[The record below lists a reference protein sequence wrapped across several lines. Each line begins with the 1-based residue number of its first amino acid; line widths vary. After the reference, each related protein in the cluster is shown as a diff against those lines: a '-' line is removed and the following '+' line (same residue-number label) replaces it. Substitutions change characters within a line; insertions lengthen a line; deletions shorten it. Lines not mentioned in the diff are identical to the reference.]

1 MGRCGR
7 CGTNL
12 TCPREMPMSVETL
25 TVMSLT
31 SAAINVALLAGALAL
46 IRYYRS
52 LKTHTSKALNEA
64 RDDLSAI
71 ISAALGVGQRV
82 EALEEKV
89 RRQTE
94 RIERRDLSEPLQQSY
109 RQAMQLIDSGADIP
123 TLVERCGVTRGEAE
137 LLENLYRAEACKH
150 AAGK

>member
-1 MGRCGR
+1 
-7 CGTNL
+7 
-12 TCPREMPMSVETL
+12 MSAEIL

-31 SAAINVALLAGALAL
+31 SVVINVLLLAGALAFL
-46 IRYYRS
+46 WHHRA
-52 LKTHTSKALNEA
+52 LKARTGKALREA
-64 RDDLSAI
+64 RDDLSAVV
-71 ISAALGVGQRV
+71 SAALGVGQRV

-94 RIERRDLSEPLQQSY
+94 RIEQRDLSEPLQQSY

-137 LLENLYRAEACKH
+137 LLENMYRADSTRH
-150 AAGK
+150 ATVR

>member
-1 MGRCGR
+1 
-7 CGTNL
+7 
-12 TCPREMPMSVETL
+12 MSVEAL

-31 SAAINVALLAGALAL
+31 SVGINVALLVGAFVL
-46 IRYYRS
+46 IRHQRY
-52 LKTHTSKALNEA
+52 LKTRTGNALREA
-64 RDDLSAI
+64 RDDLSAV

-94 RIERRDLSEPLQQSY
+94 RIEQRDLSEPLQQSY
-109 RQAMQLIDSGADIP
+109 RQAMLLIDSGADIP

-137 LLENLYRAEACKH
+137 LLENMYRAESSKH
-150 AAGK
+150 AKTR

>member
-1 MGRCGR
+1 
-7 CGTNL
+7 
-12 TCPREMPMSVETL
+12 MSAEIL

-31 SAAINVALLAGALAL
+31 SIAMNVLLLAGAIGLL
-46 IRYYRS
+46 LHHLS
-52 LKTHTSKALNEA
+52 LKSRTGKALREA
-64 RDDLSAI
+64 RDDLSAVV
-71 ISAALGVGQRV
+71 SAALGVGQRM

-94 RIERRDLSEPLQQSY
+94 RIEQRDLSEPLQQSY

-137 LLENLYRAEACKH
+137 LLENLYRAESAKH
-150 AAGK
+150 LTNR

>member
-1 MGRCGR
+1 MI
-7 CGTNL
+7 
-12 TCPREMPMSVETL
+12 VETL

-31 SAAINVALLAGALAL
+31 SALINVALLAGALAM
-46 IRYYRS
+46 IWHQRA
-52 LKTHTSKALNEA
+52 LKARTGQALRDA
-64 RDDLSAI
+64 RDDLSAVV
-71 ISAALGVGQRV
+71 SAALGVGQRV

-94 RIERRDLSEPLQQSY
+94 RIEQRDLSEPLQQSY

-137 LLENLYRAEACKH
+137 LLENLYRADATKH
-150 AAGK
+150 ATVK

>member
-1 MGRCGR
+1 
-7 CGTNL
+7 
-12 TCPREMPMSVETL
+12 MSVETL

-31 SAAINVALLAGALAL
+31 SVAINVLLLAGALAL
-46 IRYYRS
+46 LWHHRA
-52 LKTHTSKALNEA
+52 LKSRTGKALREA
-64 RDDLSAI
+64 HDDLSAVV
-71 ISAALGVGQRV
+71 SAALGVGERV

-94 RIERRDLSEPLQQSY
+94 RIEQRDLSEPLQQSY

-137 LLENLYRAEACKH
+137 LLENMYRAESAKRITVR
-150 AAGK
+150 

>member
-1 MGRCGR
+1 
-7 CGTNL
+7 
-12 TCPREMPMSVETL
+12 MSVEAL

-31 SAAINVALLAGALAL
+31 SVVINVALLVGAFAL
-46 IRYYRS
+46 IRYQRY
-52 LKTHTSKALNEA
+52 LKTRTSNALREA
-64 RDDLSAI
+64 RDDLSAV

-94 RIERRDLSEPLQQSY
+94 RIEQRDLSEPLQQSY
-109 RQAMQLIDSGADIP
+109 RQAMLLIDSGADIP

-137 LLENLYRAEACKH
+137 LLDNMYRAQSTKH
-150 AAGK
+150 VKAR

>member
-1 MGRCGR
+1 
-7 CGTNL
+7 
-12 TCPREMPMSVETL
+12 MSVETL

-31 SAAINVALLAGALAL
+31 SVALNVLLLAGALAL
-46 IRYYRS
+46 LWHQRS
-52 LKTHTSKALNEA
+52 LQSRTGKALHDA
-64 RDDLSAI
+64 REDLSAVV
-71 ISAALGVGQRV
+71 SAALGVGQRM

-94 RIERRDLSEPLQQSY
+94 RIQQRDLSEPLQQSY

-137 LLENLYRAEACKH
+137 LLENMYRAES
-150 AAGK
+150 GKPVTVR

>member
-1 MGRCGR
+1 
-7 CGTNL
+7 
-12 TCPREMPMSVETL
+12 MSAEIL

-31 SAAINVALLAGALAL
+31 SVAINVLLLAGALAL
-46 IRYYRS
+46 LWHHRA
-52 LKTHTSKALNEA
+52 LKARTGKALREA
-64 RDDLSAI
+64 RDDLSAVV
-71 ISAALGVGQRV
+71 SAALGVGQRV

-94 RIERRDLSEPLQQSY
+94 RIEQRDLSEPLQQSY

-137 LLENLYRAEACKH
+137 LLENMYRADSTKH
-150 AAGK
+150 ATVR